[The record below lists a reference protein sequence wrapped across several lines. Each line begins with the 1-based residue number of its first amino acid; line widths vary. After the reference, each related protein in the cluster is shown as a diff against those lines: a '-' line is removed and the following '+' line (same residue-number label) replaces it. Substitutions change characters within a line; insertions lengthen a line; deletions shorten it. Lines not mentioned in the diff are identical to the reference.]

1 MSYRSTFPFKR
12 LTKPRS
18 ADSSSELKVGILFI
32 FTGFSSYILFFET
45 LMILLNLDVFQ
56 TQLLL
61 MLEVTGIP
69 ELDVLTPLILISIA
83 PYLYLFINFF
93 IFILSLIPWFF
104 SGFIVGIIFGPKHD
118 RTILFSLPIFI
129 GGIFLIF
136 FFLLF
141 SLMGFGTLYPSL
153 EIITTLIMIG
163 WLLLSL
169 FPVLL
174 ILTMPLIIP
183 AFIGYSIGRKYTNRP
198 VAPRVFIAQPD
209 RQDPNHTRCRFLTPQ
224 HFGKEFCTVSRGRRQ
239 VFLMPNFCDNK
250 WNHATCRFY
259 MKEMKIIKSRSVTI
273 EGDYIDEIK

>member
-45 LMILLNLDVFQ
+45 LTILLNLDVFQ
-56 TQLLL
+56 TQTLL

-69 ELDVLTPLILISIA
+69 EIDVLTPLILISIA
-83 PYLYLFINFF
+83 PYMYLLSNFF

-104 SGFIVGIIFGPKHD
+104 SGFIIGIIFGPQHD
-118 RTILFSLPIFI
+118 RTLIFSLPIFI

-136 FFLLF
+136 LFLLF
-141 SLMGFGTLYPSL
+141 SILGIGTIYPSFDIVL
-153 EIITTLIMIG
+153 MLVMMLTLLI
-163 WLLLSL
+163 SL
-169 FPVLL
+169 GAVLL
-174 ILTMPLIIP
+174 VLTMPLIIP
-183 AFIGYSIGRKYTNRP
+183 AFIGYSFGRKHTNRP

-209 RQDPNHTRCRFLTPQ
+209 RQDQNHTRCQFLNQ
-224 HFGKEFCTVSRGRRQ
+224 QSFCAVSRGRRRP
-239 VFLMPNFCDNK
+239 VVLIPNLCDNK
-250 WNHATCRFY
+250 WNHATCGY
-259 MKEMKIIKSRSVTI
+259 YLKEIKSRKTSNITI